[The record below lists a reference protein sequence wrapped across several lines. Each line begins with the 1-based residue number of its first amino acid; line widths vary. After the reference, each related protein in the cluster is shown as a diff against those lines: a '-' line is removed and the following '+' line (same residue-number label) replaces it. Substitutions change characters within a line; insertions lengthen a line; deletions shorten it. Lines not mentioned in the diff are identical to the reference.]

1 MSAHRIFAESRAP
14 GYTPRLQPLTSATS
28 SAIPT
33 TAGYS
38 RRNGALRAGIT
49 SSDLGLVYALGV
61 VTGLGAALL
70 SGGDG
75 GAGTGVGS

>member
-1 MSAHRIFAESRAP
+1 MSTHRIFGDSRAP
-14 GYTPRLQPLTSATS
+14 VHTPRHHRFTSATS

-33 TAGYS
+33 TAGYP

-70 SGGDG
+70 VVM
-75 GAGTGVGS
+75 AGLALGVGP